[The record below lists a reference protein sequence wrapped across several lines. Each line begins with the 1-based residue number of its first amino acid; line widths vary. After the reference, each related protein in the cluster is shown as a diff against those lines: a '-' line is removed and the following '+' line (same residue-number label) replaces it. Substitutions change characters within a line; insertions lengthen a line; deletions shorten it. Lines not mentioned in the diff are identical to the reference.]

1 LKAFLNNNKWSIVI
15 ILFVVFIIYGRTVKY
30 QFVIDDKTV
39 ITQNKFVQKG
49 LGGVKDIITTSYWE
63 GYAEEVSSVYRPLPL
78 ISFALTKQLFG
89 DKSTPHHVLNILI
102 WYVSLLLLLYIIQ
115 FNIVKEK
122 SRWISLFLVLI
133 YAVLPTNVEVV
144 ASIKGR
150 DDLLCL
156 LFSLIGIYYYFKHL
170 ELKKIK
176 YILYAC
182 LSLLMAFLSKETAII
197 FILVLPIFS
206 FYSNL
211 NTNQKLKN
219 VGILLITFIIGLG
232 IRYSIVHD
240 SAEVLSIENNMV
252 LAFSGIEKLFF
263 KLYLLLMYH
272 VKVIYPI
279 NLTWD
284 YSLGFFEV
292 KNYLIEGIISLLVL
306 ISSAIIVIKGI
317 INKKKY
323 APFLVWFYSGILLT
337 SNLFFLTGSTFAE
350 RFLFIPSIGL
360 ILSLYFLLSSLFKKM
375 EYLKYI
381 FIVLGL
387 FYGVLSFSRVQDWK
401 DEETLINADYNKTSK
416 SYRTELAYAD
426 NIIKDAKSKGN
437 INQED
442 NIQVNEILTS
452 LILRFPEVEQIYIV
466 SGSYYNLIGNVSKAI
481 EVYEKAIKING
492 NSYLA
497 LLNLGFIYEKDNI
510 SKAKEMYFRAT
521 KVSKQSHIPFSNL
534 GMILHAEGNYLEAKK
549 YYEESLIIYP
559 NNTTI
564 IQNLTNVNNA
574 INIENAE

>member
-1 LKAFLNNNKWSIVI
+1 
-15 ILFVVFIIYGRTVKY
+15 
-30 QFVIDDKTV
+30 
-39 ITQNKFVQKG
+39 
-49 LGGVKDIITTSYWE
+49 
-63 GYAEEVSSVYRPLPL
+63 
-78 ISFALTKQLFG
+78 
-89 DKSTPHHVLNILI
+89 
-102 WYVSLLLLLYIIQ
+102 
-115 FNIVKEK
+115 
-122 SRWISLFLVLI
+122 
-133 YAVLPTNVEVV
+133 
-144 ASIKGR
+144 
-150 DDLLCL
+150 
-156 LFSLIGIYYYFKHL
+156 
-170 ELKKIK
+170 
-176 YILYAC
+176 
-182 LSLLMAFLSKETAII
+182 
-197 FILVLPIFS
+197 
-206 FYSNL
+206 
-211 NTNQKLKN
+211 
-219 VGILLITFIIGLG
+219 
-232 IRYSIVHD
+232 
-240 SAEVLSIENNMV
+240 
-252 LAFSGIEKLFF
+252 
-263 KLYLLLMYH
+263 
-272 VKVIYPI
+272 
-279 NLTWD
+279 
-284 YSLGFFEV
+284 
-292 KNYLIEGIISLLVL
+292 
-306 ISSAIIVIKGI
+306 VIKGI